1 VEWGGDV
8 NLRAF
13 PEAVLRA
20 VSGLLGAAFGSRA
33 DEPLTLAGAL
43 IADGDG
49 RVLLL
54 HRNTPDA
61 LWWEVPGGKVESG
74 ESNVDA
80 ACRELAEE
88 LNARVEVIRELG
100 TGDFDHDGQRLRY
113 TWYLAQVV
121 DGEPRVA
128 EPDRFDRISYFTVDE
143 AAALDNPSPSLRRL
157 FELYGGALSELR
169 PECPSACAEPRQQM
183 RPA

>member
-1 VEWGGDV
+1 M
-8 NLRAF
+8 
-13 PEAVLRA
+13 
-20 VSGLLGAAFGSRA
+20 
-33 DEPLTLAGAL
+33 LAGAL
-43 IADGDG
+43 IADDDG

-54 HRNTPDA
+54 RRNTPDA
-61 LWWEVPGGKVESG
+61 LWWEVPGGKVEPG
-74 ESNVDA
+74 ESNADA

-100 TGDFDHDGQRLRY
+100 TGDFDYEGKRLRY

-143 AAALDNPSPSLRRL
+143 AAALNNPSPSLRRL
-157 FELYGGALSELR
+157 FELYGGALADLR
-169 PECPSACAEPRQQM
+169 PPCSPACAEPRKQL
-183 RPA
+183 RTT